1 MEEVMRKIV
10 VLILLAAFAVATV
23 YAQEATKN
31 PTKPKD
37 TTAAQESPAPPM
49 LKPSPEIEKLGKLF
63 NGRWNVSGNIQ
74 DEMWVKGG
82 DEGSGVEVTRSGPGG
97 FTCISDSKMNF
108 KKFGPMLGHGVIWYD
123 ESKKAFQGIW
133 CDNGGPTCMSP
144 GDGKWD
150 GDKLVFLGEMPMG
163 AQTIPMRQTYKNL
176 TENSFEWFMETGD
189 GQGNWKPEMSLK
201 YRRAAHTSKEALN

>member
-1 MEEVMRKIV
+1 MRKS
-10 VLILLAAFAVATV
+10 LLLSLLAAFALTTV
-23 YAQEATKN
+23 CAQEATTK
-31 PTKPKD
+31 PTNPKD
-37 TTAAQESPAPPM
+37 TAPPQAAPAPPM
-49 LKPSPEIEKLGKLF
+49 PKPSPEIEKLATLF

-82 DEGSGVEVTRSGPGG
+82 DEGSGIEVNRSGPGG
-97 FTCISDSKMNF
+97 FTYISDAKMSF
-108 KKFGPMLGHGVIWYD
+108 KKFGPMIGHGVVWYD

-150 GDKLVFLGEMPMG
+150 GDKLVFLGEMPLG
-163 AQTIPMRQTYKNL
+163 PQTVPMRQTYRNF
-176 TENSFEWFMETGD
+176 TENSFEWLMETGD

-201 YRRAAHTSKEALN
+201 YQRAAESSKEAEN